1 MQNDPF
7 SNTYTCLI
15 PTHVNLDNLLQG
27 NLIKVSQYQNQPY
40 MIRDNIAFLINC
52 ISQGQHKITAET
64 EYIPLSS
71 TILQSVVRNYKEYI
85 TYLTE
90 SNIIITDNKYIPKRK
105 NLGYKFIAPPSAYNT
120 YYIYNPTIINKIK
133 SSMKK
138 NTPRLPAD
146 YDHLIKPFDDL
157 SYDEDQAALLIGSIT
172 DQSRKERAIMFLSRI
187 KNKDYQFSHD
197 RAGRFYSPI
206 TSLPKVVRP
215 ALRWQNKPLVETD
228 IKSAVPRFTLPLLD
242 VHSWDDNLCETILK
256 YNPNIIEKKSA
267 AGFNN
272 NSFNYSLNSN
282 YTISLRDSTL
292 LYSHIMLCKNDH
304 RDEIDLYKS
313 LILDPE
319 KDLYSYLADF
329 WNEDLKPK
337 ISLTR
342 DDAKKRFLQ
351 ILNSPP
357 SHNNKYKTS
366 LTLLFPTVLAI
377 VDWVN
382 TGYTRTKV
390 MGRTKYDLACPFAHI
405 GFTLESNYII
415 KQVTKDLS
423 CKYPDNP
430 FFSIHDSILSIAEDK
445 SIISQI
451 FNNQNN

>member
-1 MQNDPF
+1 MQNPF
-7 SNTYTCLI
+7 NNRYTCLI

-27 NLIKVSQYQNQPY
+27 NLIKVSQYHNQPY
-40 MIRDNIAFLINC
+40 MIRDNIAFVINC
-52 ISQGQHKITAET
+52 ISRGQQKNIAES
-64 EYIPLSS
+64 EYTPLSS
-71 TILQSVVRNYKEYI
+71 TILQSVIRNYKEYI
-85 TYLTE
+85 SFLTQT
-90 SNIIITDNKYIPKRK
+90 NIIITDKKYVPNKKT
-105 NLGYKFIAPPSAYNT
+105 LGYKFNVPVSGYYN
-120 YYIYNPTIINKIK
+120 YFIYNPTIINKIK

-157 SYDEDQAALLIGSIT
+157 SYDEDQAALLIESIT
-172 DQSRKERAIMFLSRI
+172 DLSRKERAIMSLSRI
-187 KNKDYQFSHD
+187 KNKNHQFSHD

-215 ALRWQNKPLVETD
+215 ALRWQKMPLVETD

-242 VHSWDDNLCETILK
+242 VMSWDENLCETILK

-272 NSFNYSLNSN
+272 NSFTYSLNSN
-282 YTISLRDSTL
+282 YTISIRDATQ
-292 LYSHIMLCKNDH
+292 YSRVMLCKNDH

-319 KDLYSYLADF
+319 KDLYSYLCDF
-329 WNEDLKPK
+329 WNDQLKPK
-337 ISLTR
+337 ISITR
-342 DDAKKRFLQ
+342 DEAKKRFLQ

-357 SHNNKYKTS
+357 SHKNKFKTS
-366 LTLLFPTVLAI
+366 LALIFPTVLTI
-377 VDWVN
+377 VDWIN
-382 TGYTRTKV
+382 TGYTKTKV
-390 MGRTKYDLACPFAHI
+390 MGRNKYDLACPFAHI

-415 KQVTKDLS
+415 KKVTKDLS
-423 CKYPDNP
+423 CNNP
-430 FFSIHDSILSIAEDK
+430 KKPWFTIHDSILCLEEDK